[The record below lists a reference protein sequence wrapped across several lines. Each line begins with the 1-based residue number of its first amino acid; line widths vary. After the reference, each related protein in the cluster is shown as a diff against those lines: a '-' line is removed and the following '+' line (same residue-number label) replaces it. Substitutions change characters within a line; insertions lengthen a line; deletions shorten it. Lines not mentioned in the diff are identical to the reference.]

1 MCSRYLVDLSPEL
14 RPFIEAARG
23 SSLAYKMVHDLGRPV
38 IEQGEVKPTDIAP
51 VIATGASG
59 SRAAFPMIWGFN
71 QPDKDTTK
79 RSHPLIN
86 ARSETAA
93 AKPTFRECWQ
103 RRRCIIPASC
113 YFEWEHLTGPGG
125 TKKTGNKFAIQ
136 PAGETVTWM
145 AGLYRM
151 EEGFPH
157 FTVLTREPSA
167 ELSAIHDRMPLI
179 LPREAISTWI
189 DPSTSMETVSRI
201 AQEACTDMV
210 FERA

>member
-1 MCSRYLVDLSPEL
+1 MCCRYLVDLSPEL

-23 SSLAYKMVHDLGRPV
+23 SKLAYKMVHDLGRPV
-38 IEQGEVKPTDIAP
+38 VEQGEVKPTDIAP
-51 VIATGASG
+51 VIATGAHG
-59 SRAAFPMIWGFN
+59 GQAAFPMIWGFN
-71 QPDKDTTK
+71 QPDNDTTK

-93 AKPTFRECWQ
+93 VKPTFRECWQ
-103 RRRCIIPASC
+103 RRRCIIPAAC
-113 YFEWEHLTGPGG
+113 YFEWEHLAGPGG
-125 TKKTGNKFAIQ
+125 TKKTGKKYAIQ

-167 ELSAIHDRMPLI
+167 ELSVIHDRMPLI
-179 LPREAISTWI
+179 LPGEVISTWI
-189 DPSTSMETVSRI
+189 DPNTSLETVSRI
-201 AQEACTDMV
+201 AQEACTDMM